1 MKLSFIKSIKVLIT
15 LFLLLIV
22 FFVYLGYSY
31 YQNSKKNEIIERS
44 EELKSISNLLSN
56 SITTWRLER
65 FADAEYLF
73 NNVPLKNLVHRY
85 LKSGSQFD
93 SLEIVS
99 AISTMYKNHD
109 YSNICI
115 RNLAGDVIIS
125 MNAARNIFVIK
136 DSLDSAIKN
145 KKIVFSD
152 LYYDS
157 KTNSPTIDIY
167 YPLIYNRETI
177 GAIIMNIDP
186 SEVLF
191 PIITGRYVDRSSGE
205 SFLVKLENDSVIF
218 LSPLKYLSGGHGLIK
233 KSIYDEELLSS
244 KVFEDSEKII
254 KGNDYRGT
262 SVIADIRPLKNSA
275 WYLVTKLDESEI
287 LAPVNESAL
296 TDVFIFGLI
305 SFLGGLLLLYYHT
318 RINFNSLKKISETEN
333 KLKDILDYSTNAFY
347 SHTPNHVLTYT
358 SPQFLTILG
367 YTEEELKVKWTT
379 LATDNQVNLKGF
391 ELTNRAIETGKAQPP
406 YELELVK
413 KNGDFVWVEVRE
425 APVVKNGKTIKIV
438 GSLTDITQ
446 RKQFE
451 EKLKIL
457 SKAVEQ
463 STASVVITDPKGNIQ
478 YVNTAFTLA
487 TGYTLR
493 EVFNSNPRIL
503 KSGHQSEKI
512 YKDLWDTILSGK
524 TWQGELHNKKK
535 DGSFFWENVI
545 ISPITNGGGR
555 ISNFV
560 AIKEDITGKKI
571 QEAILKENE
580 EKFRLVF
587 DNSNEALI
595 LTRPDGTFDA
605 VNPAACRMF
614 QYSAEE
620 LIKKGRDKIIDKSDP
635 RFEEFL
641 KNKSES
647 NQTSGEL
654 TFIRKNGEKFLGE
667 FSSTIFKDKDGNL
680 RTSTIVR
687 DITERN
693 KYEQEII
700 KAKEKAEEASQIK
713 SNFLA
718 TMSHELRTPLVGI
731 LGYAELLSGEL
742 KNAEQVEMADTILLS
757 GQRLLETLNSIL
769 DLSRIEAN
777 KIEFTSVSVDL
788 LSVIEES
795 VKLFKPVAVNKHLS
809 IEIVFPYESI
819 FIKSDKDLLLKI
831 FNNLISNAVKYT
843 SRGGIVVKA
852 STQANGV
859 KSSVAIDVID
869 TGIGISSE
877 NHNIVFEPFRQVSE
891 GLSRV
896 FEGTGL
902 GLAVSKRLVEILNG
916 KISFASV
923 PGKGSTF
930 TVVFPVSEIKMIDED
945 SSEQE
950 SVFEDKDTQAKLSK
964 DKSVLIVEDDFS
976 NAVMIKT
983 YLEEFIT
990 ADHVYNGYEAIDK
1003 CKHKKYDAVLMDINL
1018 RGIDG
1023 VETFRRIREIDDYYF
1038 NVPIIA
1044 VTAYAM
1050 KGDKERFLSAGFN
1063 YYIPKPFKQAELL
1076 NILQKVIEK

>member
-15 LFLLLIV
+15 IYLVLIA
-22 FFVYLGYSY
+22 FFIYLGYSY
-31 YQNSKKNEIIERS
+31 YQNSKKSEIIERS
-44 EELKSISNLLSN
+44 EELKSISNLLSS
-56 SITTWRLER
+56 SITSWRLER

-73 NNVPLKNLVHRY
+73 SNEPLKNLVRKY
-85 LKSGSQFD
+85 LKSGSLSD

-99 AISTMYKNHD
+99 SISTMYKNHD
-109 YSNICI
+109 YSNIWI
-115 RNLAGDVIIS
+115 TSLSGDVIIS
-125 MNAARNIFVIK
+125 MNEARKSYVIK

-145 KKIVFSD
+145 KKILFSD
-152 LYYDS
+152 LYYNP
-157 KTNSPTIDIY
+157 KNNSPAIDIY
-167 YPLIYNRETI
+167 YPLIYNREMI
-177 GAIIMNIDP
+177 GEIIMNIDP
-186 SEVLF
+186 SKVLY
-191 PIITGRYVDRSSGE
+191 PIITGRYVDHSSGE
-205 SFLVKLENDSVIF
+205 SFLVKIKNDSVNY
-218 LSPLKYLSGGHGLIK
+218 LSPLKHLSGKNGFIK
-233 KSIYDEELLSS
+233 KSVYNENLLPS
-244 KVFEDSEKII
+244 KVFEGSEKII

-262 SVIADIRPLKNSA
+262 SVIADIRPLKDSA
-275 WYLVTKLDESEI
+275 WYLVTKLDESEV

-318 RINFNSLKKISETEN
+318 RINFNSLKKISETEK

-379 LATDNQVNLKGF
+379 LTTNNPINLKGLEF
-391 ELTNRAIETGKAQPP
+391 TNRAIETGKAQPP
-406 YELELVK
+406 YELELIK
-413 KNGDFVWVEVRE
+413 KNGDLVWVEVRE

-438 GSLTDITQ
+438 GALTDITQ
-446 RKQFE
+446 RKLFE
-451 EKLKIL
+451 ERLKIL

-463 STASVVITDPKGNIQ
+463 STASVVITDPKGDIQ
-478 YVNTAFTLA
+478 YVNAAFTKA
-487 TGYTLR
+487 TGYTFQ
-493 EVFNSNPRIL
+493 EVINSNPRIL
-503 KSGHQSEKI
+503 KSGQQSEQI
-512 YKDLWDTILSGK
+512 YKELWETILSGK

-535 DGSFFWENVI
+535 DGSLYWENVI
-545 ISPITNGGGR
+545 ISPIINGGGK

-560 AIKEDITGKKI
+560 AIKEDITEKKM
-571 QEAILKENE
+571 QEAILQENE

-595 LTRPDGTFDA
+595 LARPDGTIDA
-605 VNPAACRMF
+605 VNPAACKMF

-620 LIKKGRDKIIDKSDP
+620 LIKKGRDEIIDKSDP

-641 KNKSES
+641 KSRAENY
-647 NQTSGEL
+647 QTSGEL

-667 FSSTIFKDKDGNL
+667 LSSTIFKDKDGNL

-742 KNAEQVEMADTILLS
+742 KNKEQAEMADTILLS

-788 LSVIEES
+788 IEVIEES
-795 VKLFKPVAVNKHLS
+795 VKLFKSVASSKNLT
-809 IEIVFPYESI
+809 IETIFPFKSI

-843 SRGGIVVKA
+843 KRGGIVVKA
-852 STQANGV
+852 SANSDGAN
-859 KSSVAIDVID
+859 STVAIDVID

-877 NHNIVFEPFRQVSE
+877 YHSIVFEPFRQVSE

-930 TVVFPVSEIKMIDED
+930 TVVFPVSEIKMIVED

-950 SVFEDKDTQAKLSK
+950 SELENKDTQTKLSK
-964 DKSVLIVEDDFS
+964 SKSVLIVEDDFS

-983 YLEEFIT
+983 YLEEIIT
-990 ADHVYNGYEAIDK
+990 TDHVYNGYEAIDK

-1044 VTAYAM
+1044 ITAYAM

-1063 YYIPKPFKQAELL
+1063 YYIPKPFKQSELL